1 MRLHQSQDP
10 PLHVSGLRVVQ
21 VVATTTGGTGAH
33 VALLTEQLTRAG
45 AEVTVCGP
53 VQAQEQFGFAAL
65 GATFQRIRIG
75 SAPHPRDTLTVR
87 LLRRAAKD
95 ADVVHAHGLRA
106 GALTGLAT
114 SRSTPFVITRHNLV
128 LATSRIRRLR
138 EALERYTARRADVTM
153 CVSSDLVDAVR
164 AAGGEDVRRTFVTA
178 PPMKPAGRTRAEV
191 REELAAA
198 DRPVVLAVG
207 RLHPQ
212 KDWPTL
218 VAAALELSALDPT
231 PVVVIAGDGPQR
243 AELEKLVASSQAP
256 IRLLGERTDIPDLLA
271 AADVLVLTSVWE
283 AGSLAVQEGLRAG
296 VPFVGTR
303 VGAIPDLVADAGLL
317 VPVHDAHA
325 VATQVRR
332 VLTEPGVAEDLRDR
346 AHRRARVLPTDA
358 DVAGQVVAAYSG
370 ALAAVRGRA

>member
-1 MRLHQSQDP
+1 MRLHESQDP
-10 PLHVSGLRVVQ
+10 PLRVDGLRVVQ

-33 VALLTEQLTRAG
+33 VALLTEQLTEAG

-53 VQAQEQFGFAAL
+53 AQAQEQFDFSRL
-65 GATFQRIRIG
+65 GASFRRVAIG
-75 SAPHPRDTLTVR
+75 IAPHPRDL
-87 LLRRAAKD
+87 LNLRRLRRVVRG

-114 SRSTPFVITRHNLV
+114 SRSTPYVITRHNLI
-128 LATSRIRRLR
+128 LATGRVRRLH
-138 EALERYTARRADVTM
+138 EALERYAARRADITM
-153 CVSSDLVDAVR
+153 CVSPDLVDAVR

-178 PPMKPAGRTRAEV
+178 PPMKPARRTRAEV
-191 REELAAA
+191 REELGAAG
-198 DRPVVLAVG
+198 RPVVLAVG
-207 RLHPQ
+207 RLHTQ

-243 AELEKLVASSQAP
+243 AELEKLVASSRAP
-256 IRLLGERTDIPDLLA
+256 IRLLGERGDVPDLLA

-346 AHRRARVLPTDA
+346 AFRRARVLPTDT

-370 ALAAVRGRA
+370 ARTAVRSRI